1 MTSATTAPIWG
12 IKDEVAALKR
22 ERTISVAAEL
32 FYERGYANTSLDA
45 VAERM
50 NVTKPFIYAHFTS
63 KAELLAEICS
73 RGIASALAA
82 LDGVLMD
89 VPGPPAVRL
98 AEVGRRFVTAVL
110 NSQRHIAIFA
120 REEKNLAPE
129 DFRRI
134 SDMRRD
140 FDRKLVGLLDEGV
153 AAGEFHVADT
163 RMAASDGWATALSL
177 WVACESVP
185 IARAWMQRSTG
196 SSRCWRARYWPRG
209 ASRRMESLR
218 HERHANGAFSAGR
231 AACGPGSDRWSGA
244 AGQWTLH

>member
-1 MTSATTAPIWG
+1 MTSATTAPIRG
-12 IKDEVAALKR
+12 IRDEVIALKR

-32 FYERGYANTSLDA
+32 FYERGYENTSLDA
-45 VAERM
+45 IAERM
-50 NVTKPFIYAHFTS
+50 NVTKPFIYAYFTS

-82 LDGVLMD
+82 LDGVLTE
-89 VPGPPAVRL
+89 VSEPPAVRL

-140 FDRKLVGLLDEGV
+140 FDRKLVELLDEGV
-153 AAGEFHVADT
+153 AAGAFHVADT
-163 RMAASDGWATALSL
+163 RMTALAIGGMVSWAYVWYRPDGRLTLEQTSDALTSLILGMVGVPRSMPAQAVRDATAGTQ
-177 WVACESVP
+177 P
-185 IARAWMQRSTG
+185 K
-196 SSRCWRARYWPRG
+196 
-209 ASRRMESLR
+209 RRR
-218 HERHANGAFSAGR
+218 PA
-231 AACGPGSDRWSGA
+231 
-244 AGQWTLH
+244 